1 MALFDRS
8 ASRVTGPLACYAA
21 GFAADLT
28 ARGWSTDSI
37 YRHLWL
43 MRDLS
48 AWMSAEGLDTGHLSP
63 SAVERFVAVARVRRR
78 RPASVRALIPVLE
91 YLRGHGVLPEPEAA
105 PASERDAL
113 LAAYQQYLRGERG
126 LSEATVRTY

>member
-63 SAVERFVAVARVRRR
+63 SAVERCADDAAHLTGEV
-78 RPASVRALIPVLE
+78 PVVHWNRLT
-91 YLRGHGVLPEPEAA
+91 
-105 PASERDAL
+105 SI
-113 LAAYQQYLRGERG
+113 
-126 LSEATVRTY
+126 S